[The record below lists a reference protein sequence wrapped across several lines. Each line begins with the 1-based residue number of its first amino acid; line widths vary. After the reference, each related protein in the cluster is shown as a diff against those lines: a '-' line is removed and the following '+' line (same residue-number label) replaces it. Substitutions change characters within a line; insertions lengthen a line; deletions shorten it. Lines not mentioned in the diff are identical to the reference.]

1 MARGPDGQA
10 HRVTDLQAKAARE
23 PLRKDGRT
31 GAVERGQCR
40 ATVAAD
46 DGEAAVGQER
56 LKRDLEVAREIQ
68 NAMLPEGTWSGPG
81 VEAFGLTKPAN
92 TVGGD
97 FYDVLP
103 LNDGTWLA
111 TVGDICGKGTGA
123 AVLTGVMRS
132 TIRALALHM
141 TDLEPMVRGVNEA
154 LLREVIEA
162 RLPQAVSLL
171 AKAKLVFVAGFRASF
186 APAFSFHYQYR
197 LFRPSIAL
205 LRGESGTLD
214 MDLRALQKGDVLV
227 LFGFA
232 PYSQEAVLAHQ
243 AARQADAQILAICD
257 SLLAPIAQ
265 QADATL
271 LFGTDSPSF
280 FPSLVA
286 AQALVEVLLEQVLA
300 KAGSRAVSGIEL
312 LENQLHQSGAY
323 WK

>member
-1 MARGPDGQA
+1 
-10 HRVTDLQAKAARE
+10 
-23 PLRKDGRT
+23 
-31 GAVERGQCR
+31 
-40 ATVAAD
+40 
-46 DGEAAVGQER
+46 
-56 LKRDLEVAREIQ
+56 
-68 NAMLPEGTWSGPG
+68 
-81 VEAFGLTKPAN
+81 
-92 TVGGD
+92 
-97 FYDVLP
+97 
-103 LNDGTWLA
+103 
-111 TVGDICGKGTGA
+111 
-123 AVLTGVMRS
+123 
-132 TIRALALHM
+132 
-141 TDLEPMVRGVNEA
+141 MVRNRNKEDRLAQTLTAQMDNLA
-154 LLREVIEA
+154 LLREVNEA
-162 RLPQAVSLL
+162 RLPQAVELL
-171 AKAKLVFVAGFRASF
+171 NKAKRVFVAGFRASF

-197 LFRPSIAL
+197 LFRPSIGL

-232 PYSQEAVLAHQ
+232 PYSQEAVLAHA

-312 LENQLHQSGAY
+312 VENQLHQSGAY

>member
-1 MARGPDGQA
+1 MNSLSSLTVRIQAAFATLSPQFQQSARYVLDHADQIPLLSMRQLAAQA
-10 HRVTDLQAKAARE
+10 QVQPATLLRFAQSLGFAGWAEFKAVF
-23 PLRKDGRT
+23 T
-31 GAVERGQCR
+31 Q
-40 ATVAAD
+40 
-46 DGEAAVGQER
+46 
-56 LKRDLEVAREIQ
+56 
-68 NAMLPEGTWSGPG
+68 
-81 VEAFGLTKPAN
+81 
-92 TVGGD
+92 
-97 FYDVLP
+97 
-103 LNDGTWLA
+103 
-111 TVGDICGKGTGA
+111 
-123 AVLTGVMRS
+123 
-132 TIRALALHM
+132 ALHGQGARRYA
-141 TDLEPMVRGVNEA
+141 DQARVVVRNRHKEDRLEQALTAQMDNLA
-154 LLREVIEA
+154 LLREANEA
-162 RLPQAVSLL
+162 RLPQAVELL
-171 AKAKLVFVAGFRASF
+171 SKAKRVFVAGFRASF

-197 LFRPSIAL
+197 LFRPSIVL

-232 PYSQEAVLAHQ
+232 PYSQEAVLAHR
-243 AARQADAQILAICD
+243 AAQQADAHILAICD

-312 LENQLHQSGAY
+312 LEDQLHQSGAY